1 MNRFGPGEVGRSSQ
15 GRLWSDLPAPIDLE
29 SLLVARTRPGI
40 DLGLARMQAALAAG
54 GHPEQRFRAV
64 QVAGTNGK
72 GSIAT
77 FLHAIL
83 QAAGL
88 RAGVYRSPHLRSWC
102 ERIQLGER
110 WIDGETLRQDLARW
124 QARAERHSLT
134 AFELFTAAAM
144 DRFAREDLDLVVL
157 EVGLGGRLDATTA
170 HPERM
175 VVGFGPIGL
184 DHQDFLGDTLAEI
197 AMEKAGVLDG
207 GQVAISAPQPP
218 EATEVLERQARLRG
232 VALHWVDP
240 LPSVEQGGPVLGL
253 PGAFQR
259 GNAAVA
265 VGMARVLRARGWSI
279 PEVAIA
285 QGLRQARWPG
295 RLELRSWK
303 GRALLLD
310 GAHNPA
316 GALALRQELDERE
329 RDAPAPETPCQG
341 RRWLLAIQ
349 RTKDAPALL
358 DALLAPHDE
367 AAVGC
372 LPDLPCWSVEA
383 LVQARPGLEGRLRAV
398 AQPIEGLEWLRPSG
412 PLPVIAGSLHWLGE
426 IWPLLDPPA
435 GTVRDEPGDRPMGA
449 DGCGSVN
456 G

>member
-1 MNRFGPGEVGRSSQ
+1 MPHGPP
-15 GRLWSDLPAPIDLE
+15 WSDLPAPIDLDA
-29 SLLVARTRPGI
+29 LLVARTRPGI
-40 DLGLARMQAALAAG
+40 DLGLERMRAALAAG
-54 GHPEQRFRAV
+54 GHPERRFPAV

-110 WIDGETLRQDLARW
+110 WIDGETLRGDLERW
-124 QARAERHSLT
+124 QASAERHSLT

-144 DRFAREDLDLVVL
+144 DRFARENLDLVVL
-157 EVGLGGRLDATTA
+157 EVGLGGRLDATTV
-170 HPERM
+170 HPRRT

-184 DHQDFLGDTLAEI
+184 DHQDFLGDTLAAI
-197 AMEKAGVLDG
+197 ATEKAAVLDAV

-218 EATEVLERQARLRG
+218 EAAEALERQARLSG
-232 VALHWVDP
+232 CALHWVDP
-240 LPSVEQGGPVLGL
+240 LPTPERGGPALGL

-265 VGMARVLRARGWSI
+265 VAMARTLRAQGWSI
-279 PEVAIA
+279 PDVALGI
-285 QGLRQARWPG
+285 GLRQARWPG
-295 RLELRSWK
+295 RLERRSWK

-316 GALALRQELDERE
+316 GAMALRQALKEI
-329 RDAPAPETPCQG
+329 DALSPEAPRQG

-358 DALLAPHDE
+358 DALLAPDD
-367 AAVGC
+367 AAALGG
-372 LPDLPCWSVEA
+372 LPDLPCWTVEELA
-383 LVQARPGLEGRLRAV
+383 RARPGLRGRLRGV
-398 AQPIEGLEWLRPSG
+398 ETPTEGLEWLRPPG

-426 IWPLLDPPA
+426 IWPLLDPIT
-435 GTVRDEPGDRPMGA
+435 GSRP
-449 DGCGSVN
+449 
-456 G
+456 